1 MDGKS
6 WVDETELSEI
16 NRTPSPGTRQNE
28 QLLVLMFGN
37 TYVILIGHYHAPE
50 EHYHYAIA
58 VNVYS
63 HTQSLCFTNR
73 SHFYQKECSKY
84 VKRVSAHQK

>member
-1 MDGKS
+1 
-6 WVDETELSEI
+6 
-16 NRTPSPGTRQNE
+16 
-28 QLLVLMFGN
+28 MFGD

-63 HTQSLCFTNR
+63 HIQSLFFTNR
-73 SHFYQKECSKY
+73 SHFYPKECSKY
-84 VKRVSAHQK
+84 VKRVSAHHQKQSTSSYPVYHHTSQVHT

>member
-16 NRTPSPGTRQNE
+16 NRTPSPGMRHNE

-37 TYVILIGHYHAPE
+37 TLL
-50 EHYHYAIA
+50 
-58 VNVYS
+58 YS
-63 HTQSLCFTNR
+63 
-73 SHFYQKECSKY
+73 
-84 VKRVSAHQK
+84 